1 MRRGR
6 PSDDSPVS
14 GLAECVDSDITDWEG
29 TGDLSSLGDTVEG
42 PWRITCS
49 DRNPWLNMSYFV

>member
-14 GLAECVDSDITDWEG
+14 GLAECVDSDITDWGGLEICPHWG
-29 TGDLSSLGDTVEG
+29 TLWRGPGELLVLIGILG
-42 PWRITCS
+42 
-49 DRNPWLNMSYFV
+49 

>member
-14 GLAECVDSDITDWEG
+14 GLAEWVDSDITGWEG
-29 TGDLSSLGDTVEG
+29 TGDLSSPGGTVGGPGELLVLIGILG
-42 PWRITCS
+42 
-49 DRNPWLNMSYFV
+49 